1 MEPPN
6 PESPIPNP
14 VGIPVL
20 IYDGDCGFC
29 RYWLARLR
37 RRVGERLEYLP
48 FQDPQILVQFPHLT
62 SRHLK
67 ESVHVVAVDGTVYK
81 GARAVFE
88 ALALGGITLPKR
100 AYRGIP
106 GCALLSEAAYHFIAR
121 RRRFFGRFQH
131 R

>member
-1 MEPPN
+1 LEPPN
-6 PESPIPNP
+6 PESSIPNP

-37 RRVGERLEYLP
+37 RRVGERMEYLP
-48 FQDPQILVQFPHLT
+48 FQDPQIPVRFPHLSI
-62 SRHLK
+62 SRLK
-67 ESVHVVAVDGTVYK
+67 ESVHVVAVDGTLYK

-88 ALALGGITLPKR
+88 ALALGGMKLPIR
-100 AYRGIP
+100 AYRWVP
-106 GCALLSEAAYHFIAR
+106 GGALLSEAAYRFVAR
-121 RRRFFGRFQH
+121 RRKFFGRFQH